1 MDARTVTGGPV
12 GCQRTPGPD
21 PEPDPNH
28 HLRQQQL
35 LRVLGHYEP
44 VLTYWQSVL
53 VWERPLHSLL
63 LYLSA
68 NAGFWFLALTPFR
81 LVFLIAFGL
90 IIVVCLDTWK
100 NRIWPELRV
109 EDTEKVPRILENQEA
124 KGGKN
129 LKYDHYRKV
138 THMEDSDAESWGL
151 VHPKLLSVPEL
162 CHRMAEL
169 SLSAE
174 RFLKNLYHFKKQ
186 NPGKFCLLASG
197 VFTFLAVIGR
207 YIPGL
212 LLCYV
217 SLIGILL
224 WPLAIYHQLG
234 LKIYARIEPLLRR
247 LDFSMKGYM
256 LTKQRERQLHHQA
269 MAVRTADDGSDSEA
283 ELAAFC
289 PKLDDS
295 IIAKELE
302 ISDSEHS
309 DTEVSY
315 AENGTFNLS
324 RGQTPITDGSE
335 DLDRHSDPEES
346 FARDLPEFPS
356 INPNATGVDDDD
368 DDTSLGIPT
377 APYQTLAQEDESLFS
392 DQEDID
398 VDISLSGL
406 PSPLNFTGS
415 QGLSLAGALA
425 SNMMAAALSSPD
437 QEAQMVRDNPPR
449 IASQTCHEHSGTEM
463 DTDVEGDDFE
473 LLDQSELNQYESIT
487 SQDRGSRQHPKTGFL
502 SNFLRK
508 Q

>member
-1 MDARTVTGGPV
+1 
-12 GCQRTPGPD
+12 
-21 PEPDPNH
+21 
-28 HLRQQQL
+28 
-35 LRVLGHYEP
+35 
-44 VLTYWQSVL
+44 
-53 VWERPLHSLL
+53 
-63 LYLSA
+63 
-68 NAGFWFLALTPFR
+68 
-81 LVFLIAFGL
+81 
-90 IIVVCLDTWK
+90 
-100 NRIWPELRV
+100 
-109 EDTEKVPRILENQEA
+109 
-124 KGGKN
+124 
-129 LKYDHYRKV
+129 
-138 THMEDSDAESWGL
+138 MEDSDVESWGL

-169 SLSAE
+169 SLSGE

-186 NPGKFCLLASG
+186 NPGKFCLLVCG

-217 SLIGILL
+217 SLIGVLL
-224 WPLAIYHQLG
+224 WPLAIYHQVS
-234 LKIYARIEPLLRR
+234 LKIYDRIEPVLKR

-256 LTKQRERQLHHQA
+256 LTKQRERQLSFLWFIPVHHQT
-269 MAVRTADDGSDSEA
+269 MNVRTPDDGSDSEA

-295 IIAKELE
+295 RIAKELE

-309 DTEVSY
+309 DAEVSY
-315 AENGTFNLS
+315 TENGTFNLS

-356 INPNATGVDDDD
+356 INPNVTGVDDDD
-368 DDTSLGIPT
+368 DDTSLGIPS

-406 PSPLNFTGS
+406 PSPLDFTGN
-415 QGLSLAGALA
+415 QGLSLAGAIA
-425 SNMMAAALSSPD
+425 SNIMAAALSIPD

-449 IASQTCHEHSGTEM
+449 VASQTCHEHSGTEM
-463 DTDVEGDDFE
+463 DTDAEGDDFE
-473 LLDQSELNQYESIT
+473 LLDQSELNQYENIA
-487 SQDRGSRQHPKTGFL
+487 SQDRASRQQLKSGFL

>member
-1 MDARTVTGGPV
+1 MDAERVNAGPE
-12 GCQRTPGPD
+12 GSDWTLASAPTPGSKT
-21 PEPDPNH
+21 EPDQR
-28 HLRQQQL
+28 LRQQQL
-35 LRVLGHYEP
+35 LRILGHYEP
-44 VLTYWQSVL
+44 VLTYWQSLL

-63 LYLSA
+63 LYLSV
-68 NAGFWFLALTPFR
+68 NASFWFLALTSLR
-81 LVFLIAFGL
+81 LVFLTAFGL
-90 IIVVCLDTWK
+90 IIIVCADTWK
-100 NRIWPELRV
+100 TKIWPELQV
-109 EDTEKVPRILENQEA
+109 M
-124 KGGKN
+124 
-129 LKYDHYRKV
+129 
-138 THMEDSDAESWGL
+138 HMEDSDAESYFFPCSWGL

-162 CHRMAEL
+162 CHRMADL

-186 NPGKFCLLASG
+186 NPGKFCLLVCG

-212 LLCYV
+212 FLSYI
-217 SLIGILL
+217 SLIGILF
-224 WPLAIYHQLG
+224 WPLASYHQLG
-234 LKIYARIEPLLRR
+234 LKINARIEPVLKR

-256 LTKQRERQLHHQA
+256 LAKQQERQLRRRA
-269 MAVRTADDGSDSEA
+269 PAVRTADDGSDSEA

-315 AENGTFNLS
+315 ADNGTFNLS

-356 INPNATGVDDDD
+356 INPNVAGLDDDD

-377 APYQTLAQEDESLFS
+377 APYQASAQEDVSLFS

-415 QGLSLAGALA
+415 QGLTLAGALA
-425 SNMMAAALSSPD
+425 SNMMAAALSGAD
-437 QEAQMVRDNPPR
+437 REAQMVRDNPPR
-449 IASQTCHEHSGTEM
+449 FASQTYHEHSGTEM
-463 DTDVEGDDFE
+463 DTDAEGDDFE
-473 LLDQSELNQYESIT
+473 LLDQSELNQYENIT
-487 SQDRGSRQHPKTGFL
+487 SQDRASRQHSKAGFL